1 MTRLFGTD
9 GIRGRAGEFPLDPTT
24 LVKLGR
30 SLAQH
35 LETLTPAPQRTLR
48 VVIGRDTRASGEW
61 IEEALV
67 SGLVEKGADALILGV
82 IPTPGVAYLLQH
94 YQADAGIVISASH
107 NPYQDNGIKIFAAD
121 GQKIP
126 EPLEAAIEVDLS
138 LSQHPLPA
146 VDQPT
151 RRGRRE
157 SVSSAPYLTWLRERV
172 ADGLRLHGWR
182 VVLDCAHGA
191 ASHIAPALFSS
202 LGATVDVLHATPTGE
217 NINFACGAVHPEA
230 LQAKVR
236 ATGADI
242 GLAFDGDADRLIAVD
257 ERGEILDGDHLLYL
271 LAAHRVQTGQ
281 IDSPIVVA
289 SVMSN
294 FGLERALQSLQLTL
308 VRTPVGDKSIL
319 DELLRGGGSLGG
331 EQSGH
336 VILPR
341 ISLAGDGMVTALE
354 VLRATVAA
362 AQPVSLLT
370 AGMARFPQR
379 LLNLRV
385 NRKPPLE
392 TLPELQDALDSALGL
407 LGEKG
412 RILVRYSGTEPIVR
426 LMVEAS
432 DESLLEEV
440 LNPVATV
447 LENLLSR

>member
-9 GIRGRAGEFPLDPTT
+9 GIRGRAGQFPLDPTT

-30 SLAQH
+30 SLAHH
-35 LETLTPAPQRTLR
+35 LDTRTSAPGEPLR

-67 SGLVEKGADALILGV
+67 SGLVESGADALVLGV

-94 YQADAGIVISASH
+94 HQADAGIVISASH

-138 LSQHPLPA
+138 LSQHPPSA
-146 VDQPT
+146 VDQRT
-151 RRGRRE
+151 RRGSRE
-157 SVSSAPYLTWLRERV
+157 SVSSAPYLTWLREGV
-172 ADGLRLHGWR
+172 ADGLRLDGWR

-191 ASHIAPALFSS
+191 ASHIAPELFSS

-217 NINFACGAVHPEA
+217 NINLACGAVHPEA

-294 FGLERALQSLQLTL
+294 FGLERALQSLQLRL
-308 VRTPVGDKSIL
+308 VRTPVGDKPIL

-362 AQPVSLLT
+362 AQPISLLA
-370 AGMARFPQR
+370 AGMVRFPQR

-385 NRKPPLE
+385 HRKPPLE
-392 TLPELQDALDSALGL
+392 TLPELQAALDSALGL

-432 DESLLEEV
+432 EESLLEEV

>member
-9 GIRGRAGEFPLDPTT
+9 GIRGTAGEYPLDPTT
-24 LVKLGR
+24 LVKLGQSIAR
-30 SLAQH
+30 HTARRQ
-35 LETLTPAPQRTLR
+35 QRDQDPLR
-48 VVIGRDTRASGEW
+48 VVLGRDTRASGEW
-61 IEEALV
+61 IEESLV
-67 SGLVEKGADALILGV
+67 SGLVEAGAHAMTLGV
-82 IPTPGVAYLLQH
+82 IPTPGVAYLLEQ
-94 YQADAGIVISASH
+94 YEADSGIVISASH
-107 NPYQDNGIKIFAAD
+107 NPYRDNGIKIFAAD

-126 EPLEAAIEVDLS
+126 EQLEAAIEADLS
-138 LSQHPLPA
+138 L
-146 VDQPT
+146 DQPPPSVIDRRT
-151 RRGRRE
+151 RRGSSER
-157 SVSSAPYLTWLRERV
+157 VSSEPYLTWLRERV
-172 ADGLRLHGWR
+172 ASGLRLDGWR

-191 ASHIAPALFSS
+191 ASFFAPTLFSS
-202 LGATVDVLHATPTGE
+202 LGASVDVLHANPTGE
-217 NINFACGAVHPEA
+217 NINLSCGAVHPEA
-230 LQAKVR
+230 LRAKVL

-271 LAAHRVQTGQ
+271 LASHRVQTGQ

-294 FGLERALQSLQLTL
+294 FGLERALQPLQLTL
-308 VRTPVGDKSIL
+308 VRTPVGDKPIL

-336 VILPR
+336 LILPQ

-354 VLRATVAA
+354 VLRATVSAR
-362 AQPVSLLT
+362 QPVSLLA
-370 AGMARFPQR
+370 AGMVRFPQR

-392 TLPELQDALDSALGL
+392 TLPELQAALDSAVNT
-407 LGEKG
+407 LGERG

-432 DESLLEEV
+432 EESLLEEV
-440 LNPVATV
+440 LNPVAAV
-447 LENLLSR
+447 LEKLLSH